1 MNPVHILTFY
11 IFQIPFNIMTQSVPW
26 FYARYHPIRYVS
38 KFQFSLL
45 SYSVFDK
52 YIERGVDF
60 HKTRDEYQSESLR
73 VPK

>member
-1 MNPVHILTFY
+1 MNPFHILTFY

-26 FYARYHPIRYVS
+26 FCTWYHPSRYVS

-52 YIERGVDF
+52 YIGREVDF
-60 HKTRDEYQSESLR
+60 HKTLDEYQSESLR
-73 VPK
+73 APK